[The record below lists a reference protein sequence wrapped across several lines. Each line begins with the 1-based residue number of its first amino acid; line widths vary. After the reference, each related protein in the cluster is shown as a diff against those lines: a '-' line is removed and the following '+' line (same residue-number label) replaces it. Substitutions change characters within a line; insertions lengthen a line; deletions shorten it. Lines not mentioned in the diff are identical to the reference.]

1 MHERLCVIGNVHTL
15 PDKEIA
21 CVHELTHAA
30 RTGWMSS
37 MHRDRFHLVAEQR
50 DQYQELQM
58 DFQSQSV
65 EVSWW

>member
-1 MHERLCVIGNVHTL
+1 MHETLCVVEYVQSL
-15 PDKEIA
+15 PDKELA
-21 CVHELTHAA
+21 RVHELTYVA